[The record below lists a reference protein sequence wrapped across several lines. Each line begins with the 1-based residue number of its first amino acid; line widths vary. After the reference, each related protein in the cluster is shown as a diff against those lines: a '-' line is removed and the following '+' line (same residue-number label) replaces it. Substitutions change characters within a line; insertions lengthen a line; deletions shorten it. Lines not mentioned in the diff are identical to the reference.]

1 MPVIRNVRVHLE
13 GGLPVVVDLQMLPG
27 PADVSLLC
35 TNMRTT
41 DGKRPT
47 FIEHTQSW
55 FVIPLAVVRFVEL
68 PSDALEIAAASTLP
82 SSVALGPGEKA
93 PASEGGEDADFEPD
107 EAFLQRIRDI

>member
-1 MPVIRNVRVHLE
+1 MIRNARVHIE
-13 GGLPVVVDLQMLPG
+13 GALPVVVDLQTLPG

-47 FIEHTQSW
+47 FIEHSESW
-55 FVIPLAVVRFVEL
+55 FVIPMSVVRFVEM
-68 PSDALEIAAASTLP
+68 PADALEQAAASALP
-82 SSVALGPGEKA
+82 SSVALGPGA
-93 PASEGGEDADFEPD
+93 TAAGSTGQEDADFEPD